1 MCYEAWRF
9 ERTSAEEKA
18 AKQKAAELIDK
29 ARSSRPAPEQQAP
42 VSADQEVEQESIPA

>member
-1 MCYEAWRF
+1 MCYEAWRP

-29 ARSSRPAPEQQAP
+29 ARSSGPAPEQQAP
-42 VSADQEVEQESIPA
+42 VGADRETEQETIPA

>member
-9 ERTSAEEKA
+9 ERTNAEEKA

-29 ARSSRPAPEQQAP
+29 AKSTTPAPKQQTP
-42 VSADQEVEQESIPA
+42 VGAEHEMEQETIPA